1 MSMKFCETSKLKM
14 YKKVVQTLV
23 QRSGSPAALE
33 VVVEASDGERSGSGT
48 EAAKKVE
55 SAGAEACRVRPEGL
69 QRPLAPATRGSGRL
83 QTATVVSL
91 QVGGSPIA
99 GGKQRA
105 QL

>member
-1 MSMKFCETSKLKM
+1 M
-14 YKKVVQTLV
+14 YKKVVQTLVLV

-33 VVVEASDGERSGSGT
+33 VVVEASDGETSGSGT
-48 EAAKKVE
+48 GAAKKVE
-55 SAGAEACRVRPEGL
+55 AMSAGAEACRARRPQGL

-91 QVGGSPIA
+91 QAGASASPIA
-99 GGKQRA
+99 GAKQRA